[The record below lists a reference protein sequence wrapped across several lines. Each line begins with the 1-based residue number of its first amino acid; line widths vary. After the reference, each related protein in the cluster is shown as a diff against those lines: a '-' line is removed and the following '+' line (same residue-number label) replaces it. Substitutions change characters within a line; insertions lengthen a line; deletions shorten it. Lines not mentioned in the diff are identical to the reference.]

1 MSTLQAA
8 CSIKF
13 STKPFVNYLQL
24 IIASSLV
31 DELVIFCK
39 FLIESSDL
47 ES

>member
-13 STKPFVNYLQL
+13 STKPFVNYLRL